1 MLTVGIDVHFSK
13 SSLCILDAHGK
24 VIRHEE
30 VKGPW
35 SEVTGVLAKLRQP
48 FQVCYEASLGYGH
61 LHDQL
66 RALPQAKRIQVAHPG
81 HLRLIYKSR
90 KKNDRVD
97 GEKLAKLLYLDQ
109 VPCVHVP
116 EQDVRSWRAMIEW
129 RHRLVGRSVMVKN
142 QLRSL
147 LKSCGIPSRS
157 RGKLWRRKTGRQW
170 LREQPLPTEMDTLR
184 RDMLMEELEAHDA
197 QIKRVNKALAA
208 IAQRHPGVQL
218 LRTIPG
224 VGERTAEAFVAYVD
238 DPHRFGRT
246 RLIGVYLGL
255 TPSQDASGSQNH
267 LGHITREG
275 PATLRQ
281 YLTEATWRGV
291 QWDASIKAHFEQVQR
306 NDPARR
312 KIAVVATSR
321 WLATVMLAM
330 LKSGE
335 SWRGGTTPAP
345 VDSE

>member
-1 MLTVGIDVHFSK
+1 MLSVGIDVHFTK
-13 SSLCILDAHGK
+13 SSLCILDDNGK
-24 VIRHEE
+24 VLRREQ
-30 VKGPW
+30 VNGPW
-35 SEVTGVLAKLRQP
+35 SEVTGVLAKLQQP

-61 LHDQL
+61 LYDQL
-66 RALPQAKRIQVAHPG
+66 RALPMARRIQVAHPG
-81 HLRLIYKSR
+81 QLRLIYKSR

-116 EQDVRSWRAMIEW
+116 GQDVRSWRCMIEW
-129 RHRLVGRSVMVKN
+129 RRRLVGRSVMVKN

-157 RGKLWRRKTGRQW
+157 RGKLWRKKTGRKW
-170 LREQPLPTEMDTLR
+170 LREQALPTDMDTLR

-197 QIKRVNKALAA
+197 QIKRVDKNLAE
-208 IAQRHPGVQL
+208 IADKHPGVQL

-224 VGERTAEAFVAYVD
+224 TGERTAETFVAYVD

-246 RLIGVYLGL
+246 RDIGSYIGFI
-255 TPSQDASGSQNH
+255 PGQDASGQTNY

-281 YLTEATWRGV
+281 YLTEAAWRGV
-291 QWDASIKAHFEQVQR
+291 QRDPTIKAHYEQVLR
-306 NDPARR
+306 NDRSRR
-312 KIAVVATSR
+312 KIAIVATAR
-321 WLATVMLAM
+321 WLATIMLSM
-330 LKSGE
+330 LKTGE
-335 SWRGGTTPAP
+335 AWRGSATGEEVTQ
-345 VDSE
+345 